1 MSLKLMLKPDERVII
16 GGAVLRNG
24 PVTTHLYVENKVP
37 VLRQKDIMV
46 EAEANTPCKRVYLIV
61 QLMYI
66 GDGLTPELSQLYW
79 TLVQDLISAAPSM
92 KGLLSAISQF
102 IVNGEFYQALK
113 KSKALI
119 SYEEELVTHAAKPD

>member
-1 MSLKLMLKPDERVII
+1 MLKPNERVII

-24 PVTTHLYVENKVP
+24 PAVTRFYVENKVP
-37 VLRQKDIMV
+37 VLRQKDILV
-46 EAEANTPCKRVYLIV
+46 EAEANTPCKRIYLVV

-79 TLVQDLISAAPSM
+79 ALAQDIIGAAPSM
-92 KGLLSAISQF
+92 KNLLSAISQY

-119 SYEEELVTHAAKPD
+119 SYEEELLTHVAKPD